1 MAVIVLPQ
9 ASPPRK
15 MPIAPGDPFK
25 ASYGQPDVDEEEIE
39 EILETLTSSQG
50 LETLIGVIDSLI
62 STIEYQEVMIWSL
75 AKLLEEKGLIT
86 KDELMKKVEEAN
98 KRKTSSFRD

>member
-1 MAVIVLPQ
+1 MPR

-15 MPIAPGDPFK
+15 MPIIPDDPSASTK
-25 ASYGQPDVDEEEIE
+25 AFSYPQDVEDEEVEELLRSLASNQGIE
-39 EILETLTSSQG
+39 TI
-50 LETLIGVIDSLI
+50 IGVIDSLI

-86 KDELMKKVEEAN
+86 KDEFLKKIEEVN
-98 KRKTSSFRD
+98 KKKLVYSDME